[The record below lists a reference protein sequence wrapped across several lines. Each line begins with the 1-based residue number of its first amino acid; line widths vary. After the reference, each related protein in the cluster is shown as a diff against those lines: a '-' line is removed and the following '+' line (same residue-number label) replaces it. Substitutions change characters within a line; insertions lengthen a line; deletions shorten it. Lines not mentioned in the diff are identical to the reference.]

1 MVMERKFI
9 HSCGSVGRLEDVV
22 VSDQYRYV
30 PEIIH
35 SFLLKCSLIPRGK
48 QLGKLVVCLASEL
61 AVKLGCYKVTLN
73 CADKMI
79 KFYTSLGYKS
89 EMGNNNYMCIRVESA
104 KARLEQQA

>member
-35 SFLLKCSLIPRGK
+35 SFLLKCSLIPTQRKAAWQTCCVSSLRAGSEAGLLQGDS
-48 QLGKLVVCLASEL
+48 QLC
-61 AVKLGCYKVTLN
+61 
-73 CADKMI
+73 
-79 KFYTSLGYKS
+79 
-89 EMGNNNYMCIRVESA
+89 
-104 KARLEQQA
+104 